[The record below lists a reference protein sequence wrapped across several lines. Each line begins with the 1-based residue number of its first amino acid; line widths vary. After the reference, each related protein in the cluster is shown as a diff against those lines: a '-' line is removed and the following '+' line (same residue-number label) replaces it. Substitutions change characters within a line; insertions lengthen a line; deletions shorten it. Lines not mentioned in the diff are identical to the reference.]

1 MSSLS
6 SLLLTDIINI
16 IRNSKKVHYY
26 IYYITFA
33 LLIDVYVII
42 VCFSHFMSLIY
53 DTHTLLSSFPSCV
66 KRNYCDRVC
75 VRIYIHECL

>member
-1 MSSLS
+1 MSSSLS

-26 IYYITFA
+26 IYYYITFA

-42 VCFSHFMSLIY
+42 VCFSHFMSLMY
-53 DTHTLLSSFPSCV
+53 DTHTLLSSLHV
-66 KRNYCDRVC
+66 
-75 VRIYIHECL
+75 

>member
-53 DTHTLLSSFPSCV
+53 DTHTLSSLPSLHV
-66 KRNYCDRVC
+66 
-75 VRIYIHECL
+75 

>member
-42 VCFSHFMSLIY
+42 VCFSHFMSLILRH
-53 DTHTLLSSFPSCV
+53 THSPLFLPFMC
-66 KRNYCDRVC
+66 KA
-75 VRIYIHECL
+75 